1 MLIVNKKT
9 GEWGLAYDRTQDL
22 GKTKMTMSKPPAMV
36 EDLKYTLTDDGGGK
50 GTLTLAWEDVSASVP
65 IQVH

>member
-1 MLIVNKKT
+1 M
-9 GEWGLAYDRTQDL
+9 GPGLRQTKDL
-22 GKTKMTMSKPPAMV
+22 GRVKMKMAKPPAMV

-50 GTLTLAWEDVSASVP
+50 GTSTLAWENDSASVP